1 MLRRRYL
8 LGAATALIGCSG
20 RVMAADANGAPDQ
33 AKAMVEG
40 AASLIEKDGNDK
52 AFAIIDDPSGPF
64 VKGNMYVFV
73 TSFDGVT
80 LAHGTNK
87 VLVGKSMIQ
96 VKDADGKLFVQEMID
111 VAKSKG
117 EGWVDYK
124 WPNPVTHKIEAK
136 TTFLKRVGDELV
148 GCGIYKG

>member
-1 MLRRRYL
+1 MIASSYKFGEFELDCARYELRRNGQPLKLERIPMDL
-8 LGAATALIGCSG
+8 LIL
-20 RVMAADANGAPDQ
+20 
-33 AKAMVEG
+33 
-40 AASLIEKDGNDK
+40 LIEKDGNDK
-52 AFAIIDDPSGPF
+52 AFAVIDDPSGPF
-64 VKGNMYVFV
+64 VKGDMYVFV
-73 TSFDGVT
+73 TGFDGTT

-87 VLVGKSMIQ
+87 VLVGKNLIQ

>member
-1 MLRRRYL
+1 MMRRRDL
-8 LGAATALIGCSG
+8 FGAAAVMIGCSG
-20 RVMAADANGAPDQ
+20 RVMAADAGSSPDQ

-40 AASLIEKDGNDK
+40 AAALIEKDGNDK
-52 AFAIIDDPSGPF
+52 AFAVIDDPSGPF
-64 VKGNMYVFV
+64 VKGEMYVFV
-73 TSFDGVT
+73 TGFDGTT

-87 VLVGKSMIQ
+87 VLIGKNLIQ
-96 VKDADGKLFVQEMID
+96 VKDADGKLFVREMID

-148 GCGIYKG
+148 GCGIYKS

>member
-1 MLRRRYL
+1 M
-8 LGAATALIGCSG
+8 IGCT
-20 RVMAADANGAPDQ
+20 RQVIAADASTPDQ

-52 AFAIIDDPSGPF
+52 AFEIIDNPSGPF
-64 VKGNMYVFV
+64 VKGELYVFV
-73 TSFDGVT
+73 TSFEGVT

-87 VLVGKSMIQ
+87 ALIGKSLLQ
-96 VKDADGKLFVQEMID
+96 VKDADGKLFVQEMIEL
-111 VAKSKG
+111 AKSKG

-124 WPNPVTHKIEAK
+124 WPNPVSHKIEAK

-148 GCGIYKG
+148 GCGVYKS

>member
-1 MLRRRYL
+1 MLSRRSL
-8 LGAATALIGCSG
+8 LGAAAVIAGCSG
-20 RVMAADANGAPDQ
+20 RAMAGDTVSSPDQ

-40 AASLIEKDGNDK
+40 AAALIAKDGNDK
-52 AFAIIDDPSGPF
+52 AFAVIDDPSGPY
-64 VKGNMYVFV
+64 VKGEMYVFV
-73 TSFDGVT
+73 TGFDGTT

-87 VLVGKSMIQ
+87 VLIGKNLMQ
-96 VKDADGKLFVQEMID
+96 VKDADGKLFVQEMIE

-148 GCGIYKG
+148 GCGIYKS